1 VTKRLKARRC
11 APGRSVPFEF
21 TEDACM
27 ESTSSFVDHDVAI
40 HIAGRSIRSIGMNVS
55 FESFYRGE
63 LRGQVQRAALLLG
76 SATSANDVVHD
87 AFIAVFQRWE
97 SLENPGPYLNRC
109 VLNGCR
115 DLLRRQR
122 SAPNES
128 RPSFVGD
135 RADDVAVWDGLAGL
149 PFRQR
154 AAIVM
159 RYWQGME
166 EFEIAHALGI
176 RPGTVGSLLTRGKR
190 NLERRW
196 NK

>member
-1 VTKRLKARRC
+1 
-11 APGRSVPFEF
+11 
-21 TEDACM
+21 
-27 ESTSSFVDHDVAI
+27 VDHDVAI
-40 HIAGRSIRSIGMNVS
+40 HIAGRSNRSVGMKVS
-55 FESFYRGE
+55 FELLYRTE
-63 LRGQVQRAALLLG
+63 LHGQVQRAALLLG

-87 AFIAVFQRWE
+87 AFIAVFQRWDT
-97 SLENPGPYLNRC
+97 LEAPGPYLNRC

-122 SAPNES
+122 GSPSES
-128 RPSFVGD
+128 RPTFVGD
-135 RADDVAVWDGLAGL
+135 RADDVAVWDGLSLL

-159 RYWQGME
+159 RYWQGMD
-166 EFEIAHALGI
+166 EFEIADALGI

-196 NK
+196 GK

>member
-1 VTKRLKARRC
+1 
-11 APGRSVPFEF
+11 
-21 TEDACM
+21 M
-27 ESTSSFVDHDVAI
+27 ESVSLFVDHDVAI
-40 HIAGRSIRSIGMNVS
+40 HVARRSIRSSEMTLS
-55 FESFYRGE
+55 FEALYRAE

-87 AFIAVFQRWE
+87 AFIAVFQRWD
-97 SLENPGPYLNRC
+97 SLADPGPYLNRC

-122 SAPNES
+122 GAPSES
-128 RPSFVGD
+128 RPCFVGD
-135 RADDVAVWDGLAGL
+135 RADDIAVWDGLTHL

-166 EFEIAHALGI
+166 ELEIAHALGV

-190 NLERRW
+190 NLERSW
-196 NK
+196 GT

>member
-1 VTKRLKARRC
+1 MASDRRYCTAAPRFLARIL
-11 APGRSVPFEF
+11 
-21 TEDACM
+21 EDVCM
-27 ESTSSFVDHDVAI
+27 ESVSLFVDHDVAI
-40 HIAGRSIRSIGMNVS
+40 RLAGQSIRSSGMNVS
-55 FESFYRGE
+55 FEALYRAE

-87 AFIAVFQRWE
+87 AFIAVFQRWD
-97 SLENPGPYLNRC
+97 SLADPGPYLNRC

-122 SAPNES
+122 RVPTES

-135 RADDVAVWDGLAGL
+135 RADDVAVWDGLTQL

-159 RYWQGME
+159 RYWEGME

-196 NK
+196 AK

>member
-1 VTKRLKARRC
+1 MK
-11 APGRSVPFEF
+11 
-21 TEDACM
+21 
-27 ESTSSFVDHDVAI
+27 
-40 HIAGRSIRSIGMNVS
+40 VS
-55 FESFYRGE
+55 FEALYRAE

-76 SATSANDVVHD
+76 SAMSANDVVHD
-87 AFIAVFQRWE
+87 AFIAVLQRWD
-97 SLENPGPYLNRC
+97 SLEDPGPYLNRC

-122 SAPNES
+122 CAPTES

-135 RADDVAVWDGLAGL
+135 RADDVAVWDGLTHL

-159 RYWQGME
+159 RYWEEME
-166 EFEIAHALGI
+166 EFEIAHALGV

-196 NK
+196 AK

>member
-1 VTKRLKARRC
+1 
-11 APGRSVPFEF
+11 
-21 TEDACM
+21 M
-27 ESTSSFVDHDVAI
+27 AI
-40 HIAGRSIRSIGMNVS
+40 HIAGRSNRSVEMNVS
-55 FESFYRGE
+55 FEVLYRTE
-63 LRGQVQRAALLLG
+63 LHGQVQRAALLLG

-87 AFIAVFQRWE
+87 AFIAVFQRWD
-97 SLENPGPYLNRC
+97 SLDAPGAYLNRC

-122 SAPNES
+122 GAPSES
-128 RPSFVGD
+128 RPTFVGD
-135 RADDVAVWDGLAGL
+135 RADDVAVWDGLSLL

-159 RYWQGME
+159 RYWQGMD

-196 NK
+196 GK